1 MRVSQESGYYFLQI
15 LRRRSVFIA
24 GASKAAVD
32 QLTRK
37 MALQLGPHQ
46 VNDWKFTKKKVTEK
60 KVFFYVISNQLN
72 CHISLTEIEHPFLTF
87 LDNLRTTKLID
98 ALPLSS
104 VLRIVFFDIF

>member
-1 MRVSQESGYYFLQI
+1 MRVSQESEYYFLQI

-46 VNDWKFTKKKVTEK
+46 VND
-60 KVFFYVISNQLN
+60 
-72 CHISLTEIEHPFLTF
+72 
-87 LDNLRTTKLID
+87 
-98 ALPLSS
+98 
-104 VLRIVFFDIF
+104 